1 MEVTGFS
8 DVFGGYSLP
17 ACISLRNLRPKWQL
31 NDFGPFRLAM
41 WPCACRVTIVP
52 SNCAAGSSSCIGC
65 SLNLCVSAS
74 VSHGKKIAKN
84 VHKTRH
90 RCSNS
95 LVNSI
100 QFNRIFKKISMRI
113 QSLAH
118 SLTHSLVHSITQHNT
133 ICAPVPSM
141 ICLAGSSGSSLQA
154 RLRWAPIPSEFQHL
168 KLEISWNV
176 ESLWSLWRAWW
187 NMVKHGGTQE
197 SLLYW
202 LCVHT
207 ISLQHPDTNWN
218 CAVKFVKFTHAVRE
232 AREMQHHR
240 VQVLIE
246 IDD

>member
-1 MEVTGFS
+1 
-8 DVFGGYSLP
+8 
-17 ACISLRNLRPKWQL
+17 
-31 NDFGPFRLAM
+31 M

-168 KLEISWNV
+168 KLEIS
-176 ESLWSLWRAWW
+176 
-187 NMVKHGGTQE
+187 
-197 SLLYW
+197 
-202 LCVHT
+202 
-207 ISLQHPDTNWN
+207 
-218 CAVKFVKFTHAVRE
+218 
-232 AREMQHHR
+232 
-240 VQVLIE
+240 
-246 IDD
+246 

>member
-74 VSHGKKIAKN
+74 VSHGMKTAKN

-90 RCSNS
+90 
-95 LVNSI
+95 SI
-100 QFNRIFKKISMRI
+100 EFSKNIN
-113 QSLAH
+113 AH
-118 SLTHSLVHSITQHNT
+118 TQPSTQPSTQHNT

-141 ICLAGSSGSSLQA
+141 ICLAGSSGSSLQG

-187 NMVKHGGTQE
+187 NMVKHGKTQE

-218 CAVKFVKFTHAVRE
+218 CAVKFVKFTHAVCE